1 MNSEE
6 GKFMNKSAKRNKKEE
21 QKKLMV
27 RIVCMA
33 LVIAL
38 AVTSL
43 LAMFPTLFQDN
54 TSNGYTVEEL
64 LAAGII
70 ELDEEGNYV
79 FVDSA
84 LEVVEEDHTGHDH
97 D

>member
-1 MNSEE
+1 
-6 GKFMNKSAKRNKKEE
+6 MNKTVVKRNKKEE

-27 RIVCMA
+27 RIVCFA

-43 LAMFPTLFQDN
+43 LAMFPTLFQQE
-54 TSNGYTVEEL
+54 TTYSTIEEMIE
-64 LAAGII
+64 AGILYQN
-70 ELDEEGNYV
+70 EDGSYSYTEEYLN
-79 FVDSA
+79 SISH
-84 LEVVEEDHTGHDH
+84 EGHDH

>member
-1 MNSEE
+1 
-6 GKFMNKSAKRNKKEE
+6 MNKSVKRNKKEE

-27 RIVCMA
+27 RIVCMV
-33 LVIAL
+33 LVVAL

-54 TSNGYTVEEL
+54 SSNAYTIEEL
-64 LAAGII
+64 IQMGII
-70 ELDEEGNYV
+70 EMDEEGNIY
-79 FVDSA
+79 FVDGA
-84 LEVVEEDHTGHDH
+84 LNGGEENHEGHDH

>member
-1 MNSEE
+1 MS
-6 GKFMNKSAKRNKKEE
+6 KSDKRNKKEE

-27 RIVCMA
+27 RIVCMV
-33 LVIAL
+33 LVVAL

-54 TSNGYTVEEL
+54 SNSYTVEEL
-64 LAAGII
+64 IQMGII
-70 ELDEEGNYV
+70 EMDEDGNIY

-84 LEVVEEDHTGHDH
+84 LTDGEESHEGHDH

>member
-1 MNSEE
+1 
-6 GKFMNKSAKRNKKEE
+6 MNKTVKHNKKEE

-27 RIVCMA
+27 RIVCMV
-33 LVIAL
+33 LVVAL

-54 TSNGYTVEEL
+54 TAAYTIEDLIEAGLVEV
-64 LAAGII
+64 
-70 ELDEEGNYV
+70 DENGNYV
-79 FVDSA
+79 FVDAA
-84 LEVVEEDHTGHDH
+84 LETVEEDHTDHDH

>member
-1 MNSEE
+1 
-6 GKFMNKSAKRNKKEE
+6 MNKYVKRNKKEE

-27 RIVCMA
+27 RIVCMV

-43 LAMFPTLFQDN
+43 LAMFPTLFQDQA
-54 TSNGYTVEEL
+54 SDGYTIEEL
-64 LAAGII
+64 IEAGIV
-70 ELDEEGNYV
+70 ELDENGNLV
-79 FVDSA
+79 FVEGA
-84 LEVVEEDHTGHDH
+84 LEGTEEDHTGHDH